1 MNDSLRLR
9 RVWKEMMTFLFF
21 GFDAVE
27 YITYTKYNYVDGY
40 RVIHITRILLA
51 LYAVIRLHNDF
62 NL

>member
-1 MNDSLRLR
+1 VEGD
-9 RVWKEMMTFLFF
+9 EDFFLFF

-27 YITYTKYNYVDGY
+27 YKCITYTKYNYVDGY
-40 RVIHITRILLA
+40 RVIRITQILLA